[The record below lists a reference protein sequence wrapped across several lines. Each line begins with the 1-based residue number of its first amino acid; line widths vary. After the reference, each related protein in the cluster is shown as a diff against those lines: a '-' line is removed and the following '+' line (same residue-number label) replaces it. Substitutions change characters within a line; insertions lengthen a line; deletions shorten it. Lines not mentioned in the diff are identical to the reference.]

1 MRVRSGPP
9 SRSPKFTI
17 VWRARLTCFLTAT
30 LVAII
35 LTSLYL
41 IRSNRL
47 IFNQLAVLSGQRSDL
62 AQKLISSQESTLRH
76 ISRELH
82 DDFGQILTAM
92 GMMLG
97 RARNQLPEGSQLRT
111 DLLEVREIA
120 QTTLD
125 KVRSLSQ
132 ALHPVMLD
140 EAGLEPTI
148 EWYLPVVERQTGIG
162 ISYEKSGTP
171 FPIHGNAAVHIYRV
185 LQEALN
191 NVARHSG
198 AKKAWVRLRFTSH
211 ELQLEWKTAARD
223 FPAAATTRNWIGGH
237 ARARRITGR
246 NRLPLR
252 ARRTAERW

>member
-1 MRVRSGPP
+1 M
-9 SRSPKFTI
+9 
-17 VWRARLTCFLTAT
+17 
-30 LVAII
+30 
-35 LTSLYL
+35 
-41 IRSNRL
+41 
-47 IFNQLAVLSGQRSDL
+47 
-62 AQKLISSQESTLRH
+62 RH

-148 EWYLPVVERQTGIG
+148 EWYLPVVERQ
-162 ISYEKSGTP
+162 S
-171 FPIHGNAAVHIYRV
+171 
-185 LQEALN
+185 
-191 NVARHSG
+191 
-198 AKKAWVRLRFTSH
+198 
-211 ELQLEWKTAARD
+211 
-223 FPAAATTRNWIGGH
+223 RNWHILREIGSPVSHSRQCGSAYLSRSAGSVEQCDAPFGSEESLGALAFH
-237 ARARRITGR
+237 ARRIAASSGR
-246 NRLPLR
+246 PRLGIFCQ
-252 ARRTAERW
+252 RRRGKELAWWPCASVRNCWAATISITRPAEGGTLVSMPVPRERLEPNV